1 MTRAGSW
8 LDALGAALLGVALS
22 SLLLAVVSV
31 PQRRAQRSATAGVL
45 ALHLL
50 ADGGLRLWNHRLGE
64 AQLAELLGT
73 AARRP
78 GPRPRLRL
86 IPDPSLPWG
95 VVRDRIERLE
105 AAGLPLEL
113 HLP

>member
-1 MTRAGSW
+1 MRAPRRVGP
-8 LDALGAALLGVALS
+8 GASA
-22 SLLLAVVSV
+22 
-31 PQRRAQRSATAGVL
+31 AQRAWAAGQRSRKVQP
-45 ALHLL
+45 
-50 ADGGLRLWNHRLGE
+50 DGGLRLWNHRLGE